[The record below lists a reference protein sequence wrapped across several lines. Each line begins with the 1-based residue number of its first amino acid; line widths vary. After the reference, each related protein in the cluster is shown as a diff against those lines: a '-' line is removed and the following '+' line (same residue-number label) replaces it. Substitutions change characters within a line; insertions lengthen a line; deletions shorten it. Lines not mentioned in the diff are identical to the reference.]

1 MLKETVIQALER
13 DAPVRAA
20 RQVCAERHVPACL
33 VGGAVR
39 DLLMGRPVHD
49 WDFVVERDGIRL
61 ARAVADRLGAAFFPL
76 DEERDTG
83 RVVIRDGS
91 GARTFLDFAPRRGD
105 DWRADLEARDFTV
118 NAIALTLNDPTE
130 LLDPFEGQRDLEA
143 RLLRAVTEHSLRDD
157 PVRAMRAVRLAG
169 ELGLQIEPQTA
180 GWIRR
185 DAPLV
190 AQSSA
195 ERIRDELARLLTQ
208 PDALTRVR
216 QMDELRLLTQVLPEA
231 AALRGGVQS
240 LPHHWPVLEHTL
252 LALGALECIV
262 DMIAQRQDEAED
274 IVDGTGAPDLVW
286 QDVRR
291 RLADFCEPLA
301 AHLARRLGDERPA
314 LVALK
319 LAALLHDCAK
329 PYTRTVDRDGRTHFY
344 DHENVGAPIAADRV
358 RALRFNNTEVER
370 VRVVV
375 ANHMRPQQLADA
387 PGGITRRAAYRFFR
401 DTGEAGVDV
410 LLLALADHIATHG
423 PDIQPDR
430 WSRRIEAARVLLTEY
445 WTRLAKGVAPL
456 PLVSGDDLMAELGLA
471 PGQRVGELLEAI
483 REAQAAG
490 EIATREDAL
499 ELAESLILKS
509 SPPSRQS
516 AGLTD

>member
-1 MLKETVIQALER
+1 MTLAFERNAL
-13 DAPVRAA
+13 VRAA
-20 RQVCAERHVPACL
+20 VQVCAERGIAARL

-39 DLLMGRPVHD
+39 DLLLGRPVHD

-83 RVVIRDGS
+83 RVVVRER
-91 GARTFLDFAPRRGD
+91 GARTFLDFALRRGP
-105 DWRADLEARDFTV
+105 DWQADLEARDFTV
-118 NAIALTLNDPTE
+118 NAIALALDDPIE

-143 RLLRAVTEHSLRDD
+143 GLIRAVTEHSLRDD

-169 ELGLQIEPQTA
+169 ELHFEIESQTA

-195 ERIRDELARLLTQ
+195 ERIRDELARLLVQ
-208 PDALTRVR
+208 PDALTGVR
-216 QMDELRLLTQVLPEA
+216 WMDDLGLLTRVLPEV
-231 AALRGGVQS
+231 AALRGVAQS

-252 LALGALECIV
+252 LVLGALERIV
-262 DMIAQRQDEAED
+262 EVITQHQDETEE
-274 IVDGTGAPDLVW
+274 IIDGTDAPEFVW
-286 QDVRR
+286 KDVRQ
-291 RLADFCEPLA
+291 RLANFREPLT
-301 AHLARRLGDERPA
+301 AHLAQRLSDERPA

-329 PYTRTVDRDGRTHFY
+329 PHTRTVDLDGRTHFY
-344 DHENVGAPIAADRV
+344 DHENVGAPIAAERV

-370 VRVVV
+370 VRVVI
-375 ANHMRPQQLADA
+375 AHHMRPQQLADA
-387 PGGITRRAAYRFFR
+387 PGGVTRRAAYRFFR

-410 LLLALADHIATHG
+410 LLLALADHVATHG
-423 PDIQPDR
+423 PDVQPDR
-430 WSRRIEAARVLLTEY
+430 WGRRIEAARTLLTEY
-445 WTRLAKGVAPL
+445 WARLAKGVAPS

-471 PGQRVGELLEAI
+471 PGQRIGELLEAI

-490 EIATREDAL
+490 EIATREEAL
-499 ELAESLILKS
+499 ALAKRS
-509 SPPSRQS
+509 
-516 AGLTD
+516 